1 MRNVRTH
8 PGRRQQARQLNAVID
23 EALNDRASEPQRRLL
38 RLLEPDNLQRLAER
52 IRQRATRLGKRQ
64 PRDTRRIVRARDEL
78 IMALYAAAPPKGWA
92 VAWCDGSRMN
102 IGTRHRAG
110 IGGILMD
117 GSGMVIARISE
128 AIGRRSALA
137 AELAALAAVTRSA
150 IEHRQRR
157 LWAYTDNY
165 GLAQLWREQRA
176 DDRLGEIRRLVT
188 KLAGFALSAIPRQ
201 HNQPANALA
210 RQAARD
216 GRPVNAI
223 RAVLFD
229 FGGVVAEEGFRDGLV
244 ALATEQGLDAG
255 NTHREGILAVYD
267 SGFVLG
273 KGTEA
278 DFWALMRRR
287 TGVAGADAKLTGRI
301 LDGFIIRPWMID
313 LVRQLR
319 ARGYVTGILSDQ
331 TRWLDTL
338 NKRDNFYEVFD
349 RIYNSYYR
357 GKGKQD
363 PSQFTDVAADLGLPP
378 AAILF
383 VDDDPGNVARAR
395 DAGLHAIQ
403 FVDRADF
410 TCELE
415 RLLPD
420 ELKRRGGEP
429 GTAGTAGIK

>member
-1 MRNVRTH
+1 MRNVRAH
-8 PGRRQQARQLNAVID
+8 PARRQQTRRLNAVID
-23 EALNDRASEPQRRLL
+23 EAFSDRAAGPRQRLL
-38 RLLEPDNLQRLAER
+38 RLFEPDSLQQLAER

-64 PRDTRRIVRARDEL
+64 PRDTRRIVGVRDDL
-78 IMALYAAAPPKGWA
+78 ITALYAAAAPKGWA
-92 VAWCDGSRMN
+92 TAWCDGSRMN
-102 IGTRHRAG
+102 VGERHRAG
-110 IGGILMD
+110 IGGIVMD
-117 GSGMVIARISE
+117 GNGAEIARISE

-137 AELAALAAVTRSA
+137 AELAALAAVIRSA

-157 LWAYTDNY
+157 LWAYTDNRR
-165 GLAQLWREQRA
+165 LAQLWREQRA
-176 DDRLGEIRRLVT
+176 DDRLAEIRRLVT
-188 KLAGFALSAIPRQ
+188 QMEGFALSPIPRQ

-216 GRPVNAI
+216 GRPGPI

-244 ALATEQGLDAG
+244 ALAAEQGLDAG
-255 NTHREGILAVYD
+255 HTHREGVQAVYD

-287 TGVAGADAKLTGRI
+287 TGLAGADDKLTGRI
-301 LDGFIIRPWMID
+301 LDGFVIRPWMID
-313 LVRQLR
+313 LVRQLS

-331 TRWLDTL
+331 THWLDTL
-338 NKRDNFYEVFD
+338 NQRDNFYEAFD

-383 VDDDPGNVARAR
+383 VDDDPGNVTRARA
-395 DAGLHAIQ
+395 AGLHAIQ
-403 FVDRADF
+403 FVDRASF
-410 TCELE
+410 TRELE

-420 ELKRRGGEP
+420 DPKQRGGET
-429 GTAGTAGIK
+429 GTAGTK